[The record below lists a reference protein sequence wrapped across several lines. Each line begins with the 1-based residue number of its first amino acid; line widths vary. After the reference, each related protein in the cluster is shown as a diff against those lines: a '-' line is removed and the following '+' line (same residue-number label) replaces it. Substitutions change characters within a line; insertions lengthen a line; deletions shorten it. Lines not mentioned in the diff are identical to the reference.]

1 LIARE
6 IAVIAITLA
15 VAIIAAVVVTMAAGS
30 TVMMAAMAAVM
41 IAVAVVGAVV
51 MMAVGAVVVV
61 EIMVADV
68 TNFDRNSA
76 QLALVQ
82 LVRGGSKLETKFP
95 NWIGKSKKR
104 LK

>member
-1 LIARE
+1 
-6 IAVIAITLA
+6 
-15 VAIIAAVVVTMAAGS
+15 
-30 TVMMAAMAAVM
+30 
-41 IAVAVVGAVV
+41 

-61 EIMVADV
+61 EIMVAEV

-76 QLALVQ
+76 QLALFQ
-82 LVRGGSKLETKFP
+82 LVRGGSRLETKFP